1 MPERPKQR
9 DRDEVDTTRTTEQ
22 RRRRKKDQ
30 GSEE

>member
-9 DRDEVDTTRTTEQ
+9 DRDEVDPTEQ